1 MRNFLLL
8 VGLVWGLSI
17 AASVGGLWWLSRNGG
32 GAPLGD
38 DLPGATGEI
47 AFVRYGGL
55 YTIQADGSGEQR
67 LDAQPGR
74 VDRPV
79 WSPDGER
86 LAFSALVIETVETQL
101 IHRGAIYMLE
111 ADSSNLIP
119 VTEMFASTPA
129 WSPDGERLA
138 FVANGFIYAVN
149 SDGTDMLR
157 LRTTLGEAPHLVWSP
172 DGTRIVA
179 SFNPVYDPF
188 ADNMFIINAD
198 GSDSEYFAE
207 GTYPAWSPDGQ
218 TLAVA
223 TENGIDLISAD
234 GSKRSHLVR
243 TRHRA
248 AWPVWSPDGER
259 IAFLY
264 AHTDTRGLI
273 ARHWKL
279 DVIDRDGSN
288 RVGLLPW
295 PTAAGTLSPPVWS
308 PDGQYIAHAAHLRD
322 EEGIHIIKADG
333 SARMV
338 LTENGEQPAWRPE

>member
-1 MRNFLLL
+1 
-8 VGLVWGLSI
+8 
-17 AASVGGLWWLSRNGG
+17 
-32 GAPLGD
+32 
-38 DLPGATGEI
+38 
-47 AFVRYGGL
+47 VRIYG
-55 YTIQADGSGEQR
+55 Q
-67 LDAQPGR
+67 
-74 VDRPV
+74 PV

-86 LAFSALVIETVETQL
+86 LAFYGSTPDAGRE
-101 IHRGAIYMLE
+101 IYVLE
-111 ADSSNLIP
+111 ADSSELIP
-119 VTEMFASTPA
+119 VTDQQSTPFASTSTPV

-138 FVANGFIYAVN
+138 FATREDIYTVKRNGN
-149 SDGTDMLR
+149 DLLR
-157 LRTTLGEAPHLVWSP
+157 LRTALGRASHLAWSL

-188 ADNMFIINAD
+188 ADNMFIINAG

-234 GSKRSHLVR
+234 GSQRSHLVR

-248 AWPVWSPDGER
+248 AWPVWSRDGAR

-264 AHTDTRGLI
+264 ADTDRLF

-295 PTAAGTLSPPVWS
+295 HIAAGTLSPPVWS
-308 PDGQYIAHAAHLRD
+308 PDGQYIAHVAHLRD